1 MKNYYSLLQ
10 IAHLINQLT
19 EKLIKVKQAIKQA
32 GEIPMITIVENMI
45 ADMKKELIKKTE
57 ILKLLHQN
65 KQLRY

>member
-1 MKNYYSLLQ
+1 MKNYYNLLQ

-32 GEIPMITIVENMI
+32 GKIPMITIVENMI
-45 ADMKKELIKKTE
+45 ADMKKDLIKKTE
-57 ILKLLHQN
+57 ILQLLHQN